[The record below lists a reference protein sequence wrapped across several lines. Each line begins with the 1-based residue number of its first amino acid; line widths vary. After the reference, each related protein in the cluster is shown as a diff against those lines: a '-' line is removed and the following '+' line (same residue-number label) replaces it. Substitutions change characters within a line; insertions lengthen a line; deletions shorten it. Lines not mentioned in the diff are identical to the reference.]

1 MSEKEK
7 KELGNLDARIRQVQ
21 ENTAATGRAK
31 KSSQGI
37 SGLAQGMRM
46 ATELFA
52 GVAVGACVGVM
63 LDNFLNTSPLFIIIC
78 LLFGTAA
85 GILNVYRASV
95 ADDVKK
101 NDEV

>member
-7 KELGNLDARIRQVQ
+7 EELNNFDAKIQQAQRNI
-21 ENTAATGRAK
+21 ASDGLG
-31 KSSQGI
+31 KSSSGM

-52 GVAVGACVGVM
+52 GVAVGACVGV
-63 LDNFLNTSPLFIIIC
+63 LIDNVFGTSPLFIVIC

-85 GILNVYRASV
+85 GIVNVYRASV
-95 ADDVKK
+95 AMSIKK
-101 NDEV
+101 DDEV